1 MLKPGPLSATRFAV
15 KVVPGLLS
23 FLGVFASFVAD
34 VSLRPAL
41 ASIYVVPVAASAWFG
56 GPALG
61 FVTAGFASAASMM
74 AGGFGTEFLG
84 RVVMP
89 TLLSVA
95 TAWVLGT
102 LRSAFELERSLAR
115 TDAVTSAPNRRSF
128 EEHAR
133 SMLRAHARSGRPFT
147 AACLDLDGFKGVNDS
162 LGHGEGDRVLRAVAQ
177 TLARSVRSG
186 DLVARYGGDEF
197 ALLLPDTDERGAQL
211 LLARLRGAL
220 YDAMAQHGWPVTFS
234 VGAITFRSLPRS
246 ERELMQLVDARMY
259 EAKNAGKDQLI
270 HEIRGANKTA

>member
-1 MLKPGPLSATRFAV
+1 MLKRDSPPATRFAV
-15 KVVPGLLS
+15 AVAPALLS
-23 FLGVFASFVAD
+23 LAGVFAAFLVD
-34 VSLRPAL
+34 LHFRPSLAN
-41 ASIYVVPVAASAWFG
+41 IYVVPVAAAAWFG
-56 GPALG
+56 GPTLG
-61 FVTAGFASAASMM
+61 FVTAAVAAAASMT
-74 AGGFGTEFLG
+74 AGGFGDEFLG
-84 RVVMP
+84 RVVVP

-95 TAWVLGT
+95 TAWLLGT
-102 LRSAFELERSLAR
+102 LRAAFNHERSLAR
-115 TDAVTSAPNRRSF
+115 TDPVTRAPNRRSF

-133 SMLRAHARSGRPFT
+133 VLLRDHTRSGRPFT
-147 AACLDLDGFKGVNDS
+147 AACLDLDGFKGVNDR
-162 LGHGEGDRVLRAVAQ
+162 LGHAEGDRVLLAVAQ
-177 TLARSVRSG
+177 TLVRSVRSG

-234 VGAITFRSLPRS
+234 VGAITFRTLPRT

-270 HEIRGANKTA
+270 HEIRGASKSA